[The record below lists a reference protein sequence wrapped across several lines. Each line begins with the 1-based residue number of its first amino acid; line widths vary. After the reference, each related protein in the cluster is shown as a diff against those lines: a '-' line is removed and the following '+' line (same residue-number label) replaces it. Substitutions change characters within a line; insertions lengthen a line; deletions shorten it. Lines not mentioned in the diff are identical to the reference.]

1 MNLNAAKLFGQGK
14 QAKKVL
20 AEAFAFQNKQ
30 EQRSHRSRGGFDKRL
45 DSCHVSAV
53 FDLDAERWR

>member
-1 MNLNAAKLFGQGK
+1 MNLNPAKFFGQGK
-14 QAKKVL
+14 QAKKIL
-20 AEAFAFQNKQ
+20 AEAFAFQNKL
-30 EQRSHRSRGGFDKRL
+30 EQRNRQSRGCFDKPL